1 MPVEADTYAQF
12 CQRFS
17 SDAACAHALFALRW
31 PEGFR
36 CPACRCSRFSLIRTR
51 RLPLYQC
58 ASCRRQ
64 TSIISGTIMEGSRT
78 PLPRWF
84 QAMFLLSQSCGISA
98 LRLADIITVTYKTA
112 WHMAHKI
119 RFALQ
124 SAEASDL
131 IDADFRLD
139 AFYYGSPLYQDAQQ
153 PLLIGASLNDQ
164 EQPDHVVLHQP
175 EPSHVD
181 PVSRRVLASGYHA
194 FSREHAKPHAVPS
207 SDRYGKLHGAI
218 FPIAKTV
225 CAWLNDTFNG
235 IGAKHLQA
243 YLDEFAFRLNKRLQ
257 SASALLPLLHWCSVT
272 RAIQY
277 DELTRPKPLL
287 AVPWIYFGSRS
298 RWKGH
303 HMSRWGA

>member
-1 MPVEADTYAQF
+1 MPVGADTYEQF

-31 PEGFR
+31 PEGFH
-36 CPACRCSRFSLIRTR
+36 CPACRCSSYSLIRTR

-64 TSIISGTIMEGSRT
+64 TSIITGTIMEGSRT

-84 QAMFLLSQSCGISA
+84 QAMFLLSQSGGISA
-98 LRLADIITVTYKTA
+98 LRLSDVLKVTYKTA
-112 WHMAHKI
+112 WHIAQKI

-124 SAEASDL
+124 SAEASVI
-131 IDADFRLD
+131 IDADYKLD
-139 AFYYGSPLYQDAQQ
+139 AFYYGSPIYQDAQQ
-153 PLLIGASLNDQ
+153 PLLIGATLNEQ
-164 EQPDHVVLHQP
+164 EQPDRVVLHQP
-175 EPSHVD
+175 DPAHVD
-181 PVSRRVLASGYHA
+181 RVNRRVLASGYHA
-194 FSREHAKPHAVPS
+194 FARKHTEPHVHPT
-207 SDRYGKLHGAI
+207 SDRYAKMHKAL
-218 FPIAKTV
+218 FPIAKSA

-243 YLDEFAFRLNKRLQ
+243 YLDEFAFRLNKHFQ

-277 DELTRPKPLL
+277 DELTRPKPVLV
-287 AVPWIYFGSRS
+287 VPWIYFGSKA
-298 RWKGH
+298 RWKGR
-303 HMSRWGA
+303 HMSSWGA